1 MANTNR
7 KSKKMSDAK
16 CIKTRQVYPQ
26 DTNHHHTMFGGTL
39 MANIDEIAA
48 ITAMKHAG
56 NPVVTASTDSVDFLR
71 PITTGDILSYE
82 AMVSYAGT
90 SSMEI
95 CVQIVI
101 DDDFDYIIAMDQS
114 NVDNIKQINPNLQ
127 GQLFKLLE
135 FSNMEE
141 SDVPDPYYTN
151 NFEGVFEMVQSS
163 CDNLIDYIVKDANL
177 KER

>member
-1 MANTNR
+1 MTNTNR
-7 KSKKMSDAK
+7 KSKMSDAK

-82 AMVSYAGT
+82 AMVSMQEQVRWRY
-90 SSMEI
+90 
-95 CVQIVI
+95 V
-101 DDDFDYIIAMDQS
+101 
-114 NVDNIKQINPNLQ
+114 
-127 GQLFKLLE
+127 FKLLLMM
-135 FSNMEE
+135 FIKTSATW
-141 SDVPDPYYTN
+141 P
-151 NFEGVFEMVQSS
+151 
-163 CDNLIDYIVKDANL
+163 L
-177 KER
+177 